1 MKSKHRPVVVSAA
14 EWRTLQKQGKTAGLA
29 ISTKLVRKEDGT
41 VSFVAS
47 ESSPDRSGDTVQA
60 AGWKLDNFKKNPVLL
75 WAHSHYDPPV
85 GKVGSIAVVGERLI
99 ADKCVFTSDDEN
111 KFGADVGRMVK
122 AGFLNTVSVG
132 FMPLKWELR
141 YDGEGNFLGYNFIEQ
156 ELLELSVV
164 PVPAHPNALV
174 ASKAFAEQ
182 LRSWVSETDAHDPM
196 TRVFASEL
204 QTFLK
209 AADDVE
215 EAEADQADASAFE
228 RMEKL
233 LERIAKATE
242 APRFTVRLGEL
253 EVSGPDLPSVKALL
267 DVLKKDID
275 KLPAAAP
282 LVPATESGEAAVDL
296 GRALG
301 LPAI

>member
-1 MKSKHRPVVVSAA
+1 MKSKTRPVVVSAA
-14 EWRTLQKQGKTAGLA
+14 EWRTLLKQGKTAGLA
-29 ISTKLVRKEDGT
+29 ISTKLVRKDDGT

-60 AGWKLDNFKKNPVLL
+60 SGWKLDNFKKNPVLL

-85 GKVGSIAVVGERLI
+85 GKVGSIAVVGEQLI
-99 ADKCVFTSDDEN
+99 ADRCVFTSDEEN

-215 EAEADQADASAFE
+215 EAAADEADASAFE

-233 LERIAKATE
+233 LERIAVATE
-242 APRFTVRLGEL
+242 KQADDLAALRKSLAPAVA
-253 EVSGPDLPSVKALL
+253 KA
-267 DVLKKDID
+267 
-275 KLPAAAP
+275 AH
-282 LVPATESGEAAVDL
+282 LVPATESGEAAPDL